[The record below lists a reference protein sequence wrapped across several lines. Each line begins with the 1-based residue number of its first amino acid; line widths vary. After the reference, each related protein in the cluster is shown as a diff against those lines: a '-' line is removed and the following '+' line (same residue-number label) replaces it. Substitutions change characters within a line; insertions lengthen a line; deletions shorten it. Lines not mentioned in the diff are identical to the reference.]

1 MKELFLRPSRLL
13 LGLYSLLLVLLFF
26 YSYTQVDLG
35 LTLTRASILTD
46 VQKAF
51 QYIGYFNRPL
61 STVFYILILVFLFLF
76 YGLFLYLAKKGRLT
90 KATLW
95 KIIFVVTAIL
105 VFSYTA
111 FSYDLFNYIFD
122 AKILTHYHLNPYM
135 YKALDFPGDK
145 MLSFM
150 HWTHRNYPYGP
161 TWLFLT
167 VPLSFIGFQIFIPTF
182 FLFKLLAGA
191 LYLGTIW
198 AIGKIMQAISP
209 KKEVLALTFFAL
221 NPLVI
226 IESLVSGHNDI
237 AMMFLA
243 MVSILFLVKKKFLLA
258 FVLLVLSV
266 GVKYATGFLLP
277 LFFVVYLF
285 EKRKVVMEWP
295 AIFLTFIAAMIC
307 ALFAATLRST
317 FQPWYLMYLLPLAAL
332 IPDKE
337 YSLYPIL
344 ILSVMGILNYIPYLY
359 TGSWDPPIPTILLII
374 NIVGGVLAFIT
385 FIWFHQL
392 RGKGLLNR

>member
-1 MKELFLRPSRLL
+1 MKELFFRPSRLL
-13 LGLYSLLLVLLFF
+13 IGLYSLLLFFLLL

-35 LTLTRASILTD
+35 LTLTGASYITD
-46 VQKAF
+46 IEKAF

-61 STVFYILILVFLFLF
+61 STILYVLIVIFLFTF
-76 YGLFLYLAKKGRLT
+76 YGLFLYIAKKGKLP

-95 KIIFVVTAIL
+95 KIIFAVTAIL

-150 HWTHRNYPYGP
+150 HWTHRTYPYGP

-167 VPLSFIGFQIFIPTF
+167 VPFSFIGFQIFIPTF
-182 FLFKLLAGA
+182 FLFKLLVGV

-198 AIGKIMQAISP
+198 AIGKIMQVISP
-209 KKEVLALTFFAL
+209 KREVLALTFFAL
-221 NPLVI
+221 NPLVL
-226 IESLVSGHNDI
+226 IESLISGHNDI

-243 MVSILFLVKKKFLLA
+243 MVSILFLVQKKYFLA
-258 FVLLVLSV
+258 FILLVLSV

-277 LFFVVYLF
+277 LFIVIYLF
-285 EKRKVVMEWP
+285 EKREVVIRWP
-295 AIFLTFIAAMIC
+295 TIMLTFIATMLL

-317 FQPWYLMYLLPLAAL
+317 FQPWYLMYLIPFAAL
-332 IPDKE
+332 ISDEE
-337 YSLYPIL
+337 YSIYPIS
-344 ILSVMGILNYIPYLY
+344 ILSVMGLLNYTPYLFM
-359 TGSWDPPIPTILLII
+359 GNWDPPIPTILLTI
-374 NIVGGVLAFIT
+374 NISGGVIALLM
-385 FIWFHQL
+385 FIWFYQH
-392 RGKGLLNR
+392 RGKRVTK